1 METRR
6 QDRDILS
13 HQFRGERE
21 RERER
26 ELRER
31 KIKEFIFQLILLRY
45 RILCVYTSQYTAL
58 NVIYKLS
65 LFLTIS

>member
-26 ELRER
+26 ERVTKRVNER
-31 KIKEFIFQLILLRY
+31 NRKRQ
-45 RILCVYTSQYTAL
+45 
-58 NVIYKLS
+58 
-65 LFLTIS
+65 